1 MTQSP
6 DPQIAR
12 STSSFQRVVL
22 LFNPASGRRRERRST
37 EIDAVMA
44 ELRAAGV
51 QAEAVPT
58 RGPGTAGEQAR
69 EAVEAGADAVFAC
82 GGDGTVHEVLQGM
95 VGTGAAMGV
104 IPLGTANALAV
115 DLGIPRNPA
124 VAARMMLGAT
134 ATRIAA
140 GRMEYCYGAASG
152 RPDIVSRYF
161 TVAAGIGPDAHLFYS
176 MNYAAKQR
184 FGNPWYYGEA
194 VRVWATHNYPLFEV
208 EYSCGDQTPQRAEV
222 SQVLAVRITSFGGML
237 RHLAPGAALRN
248 DCLRLV
254 LFKTRSRAR
263 YLQYMTAVCCG
274 RVPQVPDIEVADATS
289 LQCRPLDGATCRIH
303 AEADGELLGALPA
316 RLSIVPDAVTLL
328 MPIKQA

>member
-1 MTQSP
+1 MT
-6 DPQIAR
+6 
-12 STSSFQRVVL
+12 
-22 LFNPASGRRRERRST
+22 
-37 EIDAVMA
+37 

-69 EAVEAGADAVFAC
+69 EVVASGVDAVFAC

-95 VGTGAAMGV
+95 VGTSAAMGV

-124 VAARMMLGAT
+124 VAVRMLLAAMP
-134 ATRIAA
+134 TRIAT
-140 GRMEYCYGAASG
+140 GRMEYCHGAAGS
-152 RPDIVSRYF
+152 RPDVVSRYF

-176 MNYAAKQR
+176 MNYAAKKR

-208 EYSCGDQTPQRAEV
+208 EYSCGEQQPPQRAEV

-237 RHLAPGAALRN
+237 RHLAPGAALKN

-254 LFKTRSRAR
+254 LFKTRSRVR

-274 RVPQVPDIEVADATS
+274 RVPNVAGIEFADATS
-289 LQCRPLDGATCRIH
+289 VQCRPLDGATCRIH

-328 MPIKQA
+328 MPRLTNG